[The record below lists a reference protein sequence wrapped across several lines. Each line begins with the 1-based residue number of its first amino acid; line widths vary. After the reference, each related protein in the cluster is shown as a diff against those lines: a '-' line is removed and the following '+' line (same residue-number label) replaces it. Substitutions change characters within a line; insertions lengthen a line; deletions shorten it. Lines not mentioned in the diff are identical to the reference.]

1 MEEVRSCFE
10 GRRRW
15 VETQQGEG
23 PLLFFTHL
31 PAVGLKAG
39 SSPMLPCHQGEKL
52 PELSF
57 WMFRESSNLT
67 QTQESGSFTKGLR
80 NGNLIGEAR
89 GKHPAATLTV
99 HHGPGNSPRS
109 QPIWPS
115 TTLLDL
121 RKTSPLPSCPRDW
134 KVLSVLCSGEAGH
147 TCTRACPHLPAEAE
161 PQHRDRQ

>member
-23 PLLFFTHL
+23 PLLFFAHL
-31 PAVGLKAG
+31 PAVGLTAG
-39 SSPMLPCHQGEKL
+39 SSPVLPCHRGEKL

-57 WMFRESSNLT
+57 WMFRGSSDLT
-67 QTQESGSFTKGLR
+67 RTQESGSFTKGLR

-99 HHGPGNSPRS
+99 HHGSGNSPRS
-109 QPIWPS
+109 QPLPNS
-115 TTLLDL
+115 AKHHLAGLAQNNSVTFLSEGLESSFCALLRGGRSHVHL
-121 RKTSPLPSCPRDW
+121 SLPPP
-134 KVLSVLCSGEAGH
+134 
-147 TCTRACPHLPAEAE
+147 AC
-161 PQHRDRQ
+161 